1 MLGLKGDKSWPSE
14 GKQCSRQRE
23 KQIQRMVVR
32 DHSALKKLRE
42 IPSDW
47 VATWEVGDK
56 AAAVG

>member
-1 MLGLKGDKSWPSE
+1 MKGNSALGKRK
-14 GKQCSRQRE
+14 K
-23 KQIQRMVVR
+23 IQRMVVA

-56 AAAVG
+56 AAVVG